1 METVLKKREKSRP
14 SIPIRIEAVFDEKED
29 ILAFMYKTYADNLY
43 AYGLSFH
50 SDIGTIEDAIHD
62 VFIDIY
68 TNEKRLAHI
77 SNLRQ
82 YLIAAFRHRLLFLL
96 QDNKRYVRMLNDTF
110 DAFVEENSQE
120 KWIEKEE
127 ENEKK
132 KKVKQLLSRLTQH
145 QREAVHLRFI
155 EGFSYDEIA
164 EIMQINYLSVK
175 TLIHRSMFRI
185 RNKYVPS
192 SPNVDSDKK

>member
-50 SDIGTIEDAIHD
+50 FDIGLVEDAIHD

-68 TNEKRLAHI
+68 TNEKGFAHI

-96 QDNKRYVRMLNDTF
+96 QDKKRYVRILNDTF
-110 DAFVEENSQE
+110 DSFVEKNSQE

-127 ENEKK
+127 ESEKK

-155 EGFSYDEIA
+155 EGLSYDEIA

-175 TLIHRSMFRI
+175 TLVHRSMFTI

-192 SPNVDSDKK
+192 SRNVNSDKK

>member
-1 METVLKKREKSRP
+1 MEIDLKRE
-14 SIPIRIEAVFDEKED
+14 ALFDGEED
-29 ILAFMYKTYADNLY
+29 LLAFMYRKYADNLY

-50 SDIGTIEDAIHD
+50 SDIAMIEDAIHD
-62 VFIDIY
+62 VFIDIC

-77 SNLRQ
+77 SNWRQ
-82 YLIAAFRHRLLFLL
+82 YLIAAFRHRLLSLL

-110 DAFVEENSQE
+110 DSFVEKNSQE
-120 KWIEKEE
+120 EWIEKEE
-127 ENEKK
+127 ENEKE

-155 EGFSYDEIA
+155 EGLSYDEIA

-175 TLIHRSMFRI
+175 TLVHRSMFTI

-192 SPNVDSDKK
+192 SRNVNSDKK

>member
-1 METVLKKREKSRP
+1 METVLRRRKKSRP
-14 SIPIRIEAVFDEKED
+14 SIPIPVETMFDEKDD

-50 SDIGTIEDAIHD
+50 SDIGMIEDAIHD

-68 TNEKRLAHI
+68 TNERRFAHI

-110 DAFVEENSQE
+110 DSFVEKNSQE
-120 KWIEKEE
+120 KWIENEE

-155 EGFSYDEIA
+155 EGLSYDEIA

-175 TLIHRSMFRI
+175 TLIHRSMFTI

-192 SPNVDSDKK
+192 SSNVNSDKK